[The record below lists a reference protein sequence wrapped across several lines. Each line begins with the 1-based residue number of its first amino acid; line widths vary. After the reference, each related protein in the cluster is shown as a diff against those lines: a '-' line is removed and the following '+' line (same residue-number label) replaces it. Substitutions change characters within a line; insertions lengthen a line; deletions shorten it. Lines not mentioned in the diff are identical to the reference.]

1 MRYKHCLWVWHI
13 ATVNPAE
20 GGEGSSLAS
29 TASPADTAA
38 TVTMSVVASATTVA
52 DESCARAVAANDKWV
67 GQD

>member
-29 TASPADTAA
+29 TASSADKAA
-38 TVTMSVVASATTVA
+38 TVATSV
-52 DESCARAVAANDKWV
+52 AVAAAFHLPAKQWGV
-67 GQD
+67 R